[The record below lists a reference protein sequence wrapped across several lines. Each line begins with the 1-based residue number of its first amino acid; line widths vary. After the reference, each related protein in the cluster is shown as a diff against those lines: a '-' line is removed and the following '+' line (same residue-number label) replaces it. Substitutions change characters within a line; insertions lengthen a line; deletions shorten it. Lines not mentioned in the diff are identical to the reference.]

1 MSTRDGQNVIIDGG
15 VKGNLATTSYGPRKT
30 NKSTASARPMSTVRR
45 ELVLQLDG
53 DQTPTLVADFRNQ
66 TLSAVP
72 KGAFITD
79 MYAYSETGA
88 AISLTF
94 TDAGGGVSA
103 ATALAPAAG
112 EWVAARGVDIS
123 ATDEVQVT
131 GTIAAGDTAVVL
143 VGYIQTETT
152 AEGGVLAK
160 AGNTASEDL

>member
-1 MSTRDGQNVIIDGG
+1 MSRDGQNVVISGG

-30 NKSTASARPMSTVRR
+30 NKNSPSSRPMSWVRR

-53 DQTPTLVADFRNQ
+53 DVTPTLVADFRNQ
-66 TLSAVP
+66 TLTGIP
-72 KGAFITD
+72 KGCFITD
-79 MYAYSETGA
+79 LVAYSETGA

-94 TDAGGGVSA
+94 TDELANVSG

-112 EWVAARGVDIS
+112 AWVAARDVDIS
-123 ATDEVQVT
+123 TLANTQVT

-143 VGYIQTETT
+143 VGFIQTETT

-160 AGNTASEDL
+160 AGDTPSEDL